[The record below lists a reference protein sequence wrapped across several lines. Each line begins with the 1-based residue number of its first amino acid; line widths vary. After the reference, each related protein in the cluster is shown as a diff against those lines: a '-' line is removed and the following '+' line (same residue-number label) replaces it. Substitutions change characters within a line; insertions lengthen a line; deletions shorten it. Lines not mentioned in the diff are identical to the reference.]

1 MCDKACISILIV
13 FAPNC
18 YKTQKKCVIKLLILI
33 ILLCKLFLRHR
44 SQEIYNKA
52 ADTCLLALKFI
63 SDWFVTNKIFEKL
76 DNVIF
81 SDDYKDL
88 DDVDSDIVTSF
99 SDGMSLVIIDLNNIN
114 LDDDNFDEDDPETII
129 LF

>member
-1 MCDKACISILIV
+1 MSAS
-13 FAPNC
+13 
-18 YKTQKKCVIKLLILI
+18 
-33 ILLCKLFLRHR
+33 
-44 SQEIYNKA
+44 
-52 ADTCLLALKFI
+52 LKFI

-114 LDDDNFDEDDPETII
+114 LDDDNLMKMI
-129 LF
+129 LKLLFFFRLVAWCNRYKPCKSCKK